1 MPINEG
7 NETLMKLQ
15 EAMRQSIMTA
25 IRSPEAMADHAV
37 QTVLQN
43 YAAPRPQNWEALR
56 GVASRPGWVGEIGG
70 KILKHQEDFTYGMK
84 DAKREFGHQGRKVVK
99 GSIRERSPGHWAIIL
114 DQPDPVT
121 GKRNGIR
128 SRAPNGRPD

>member
-15 EAMRQSIMTA
+15 EAMRQNIMTA

-84 DAKREFGHQGRKVVK
+84 DAKRDLAIK
-99 GSIRERSPGHWAIIL
+99 GEKS
-114 DQPDPVT
+114 
-121 GKRNGIR
+121 
-128 SRAPNGRPD
+128 